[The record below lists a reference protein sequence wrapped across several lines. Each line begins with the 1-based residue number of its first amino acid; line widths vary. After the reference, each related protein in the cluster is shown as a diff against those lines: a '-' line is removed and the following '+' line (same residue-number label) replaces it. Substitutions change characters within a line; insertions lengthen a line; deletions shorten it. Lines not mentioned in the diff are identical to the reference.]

1 MFTEKR
7 KNCVI
12 KNQKFSILIVVID
25 FVTVPPPP
33 VPVPVGFIKG
43 MTEATF
49 DGPLP
54 FNLVSC
60 LIQSTA

>member
-1 MFTEKR
+1 M
-7 KNCVI
+7 
-12 KNQKFSILIVVID
+12 KNQECSILIVVID

-33 VPVPVGFIKG
+33 PPVPVPVGFLKG

>member
-1 MFTEKR
+1 M
-7 KNCVI
+7 
-12 KNQKFSILIVVID
+12 KNQECSILIVVID

-33 VPVPVGFIKG
+33 PVPVPVGFLKG